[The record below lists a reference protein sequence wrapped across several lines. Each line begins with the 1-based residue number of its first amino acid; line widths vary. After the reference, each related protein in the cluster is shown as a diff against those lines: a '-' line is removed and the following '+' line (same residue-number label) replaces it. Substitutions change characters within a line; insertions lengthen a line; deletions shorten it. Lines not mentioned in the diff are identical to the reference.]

1 MFPVGNKKETFSFP
15 KYMEKIR
22 QYLID
27 FQKRKFETFDR
38 ELKIKF
44 TKEFI
49 TSIIGARRV
58 GKTYFLFNLINK
70 IKDRKKV
77 LYVDFD
83 MPEFLDFDGKS
94 LKELVNF
101 HIQLFGSLEYIF
113 FDEIQNI
120 KNWHLGLKEIYEEK
134 KYFIFITGSSS
145 KLFSKELATQLRGR
159 TITYTLYPLS
169 LREIFSIKNLYFSKD
184 LVSTSELNKILFE
197 FNQYLHLG
205 GYPQIF
211 KEPELKEQI
220 IKDYKDLVLFRDIVE
235 RYNIKNI
242 YVIKRFFEYI
252 ISSFAKEIS
261 IDKFYNYL
269 KSQNVSLS
277 KKTLYNY
284 LEYFENSLFFH
295 FLRTYRIKER
305 LKKVYLNDVVFVDKN
320 EGRKLE
326 NIVFIELKRRGE
338 NVYYFKNN
346 FECDFVIPS
355 KEAFQV
361 VWELNENNKKRE
373 IKGLLEAMRY
383 FRIKKGTIFT
393 YNQEQEIKEDKYKIQ
408 VIPVW
413 KWLLNDYFPQPALD
427 FFALW

>member
-1 MFPVGNKKETFSFP
+1 
-15 KYMEKIR
+15 MEKIR

-27 FQKRKFETFDR
+27 FQTKKFETFDR
-38 ELKIKF
+38 ELKIKL

-49 TSIIGARRV
+49 ISIIGARRV

-70 IKDRKKV
+70 IKDRRKV
-77 LYVDFD
+77 LYIDFD
-83 MPEFLDFDGKS
+83 MPEFLDFDGKN
-94 LKELVNF
+94 LKELVNL
-101 HIQLFGSLEYIF
+101 HLQLFGSLEYIF

-145 KLFSKELATQLRGR
+145 KLLSKELATQLRGR

-169 LREIFSIKNLYFSKD
+169 LREILAIKNLSFRKN
-184 LVSTSELNKILFE
+184 LISTSELNKILFE
-197 FNQYLHLG
+197 FNQYLKFG

-211 KEPELKEQI
+211 KEPELKDQI
-220 IKDYKDLVLFRDIVE
+220 VKDYKDLVLFRDIVE

-242 YVIKRFFEYI
+242 YVIKRFFEYL

-261 IDKFYNYL
+261 VDKFYNYL

-284 LEYFENSLFFH
+284 LEYFESSLFFH
-295 FLRTYRIKER
+295 FLRTYKIKER
-305 LKKVYLNDVVFVDKN
+305 IKKVYLNDIVFVDKN

-326 NIVFIELKRRGE
+326 NIVFIELKKKEE
-338 NVYYFKNN
+338 NIYYFKNN

-355 KEAFQV
+355 KAAIQV
-361 VWELNENNKKRE
+361 VWELNEDNKKRE
-373 IKGLLEAMRY
+373 INGLLEAMRY
-383 FRIKKGTIFT
+383 FRIKKGIIFT
-393 YNQEQEIKEDKYKIQ
+393 YNQQQEIKEGQYKIK

-413 KWLLNDYFPQPALD
+413 HWLLYGGI
-427 FFALW
+427 

>member
-1 MFPVGNKKETFSFP
+1 
-15 KYMEKIR
+15 MEKIK

-77 LYVDFD
+77 LYIDFD
-83 MPEFLDFDGKS
+83 LPEFLDFDGKN
-94 LKELVNF
+94 LKELVNL
-101 HIQLFGSLEYIF
+101 HLQLFGSLEYIF

-145 KLFSKELATQLRGR
+145 KLLSKELATQLRGR
-159 TITYTLYPLS
+159 TITYTLFPLS
-169 LREIFSIKNLYFSKD
+169 LREIFSIKNLPFPKN
-184 LVSTSELNKILFE
+184 LISTSELNKILFE
-197 FNQYLHLG
+197 FNQYLKLG

-211 KEPELKEQI
+211 KEPDLKDQI
-220 IKDYKDLVLFRDIVE
+220 VKDYKDLVLFRDLVE

-242 YVIKRFFEYI
+242 YVIKRFFEYL

-284 LEYFENSLFFH
+284 LEYFESSLFFH
-295 FLRTYRIKER
+295 FLRTHRIKER
-305 LKKVYLNDVVFVDKN
+305 LKKVYLNDIVFVDKN

-326 NIVFIELKRRGE
+326 NIVFIELKKTE
-338 NVYYFKNN
+338 EKIYYFKNK

-355 KEAFQV
+355 KQAIQV
-361 VWELNENNKKRE
+361 VWRLNEDNKKRE
-373 IKGLLEAMRY
+373 INGLLEAMRY
-383 FRIKKGTIFT
+383 FRIKKGIIFT
-393 YNQEQEIKEDKYKIQ
+393 YNQEQEIKEDKYRIQ
-408 VIPVW
+408 AIPIW
-413 KWLLNDYFPQPALD
+413 KWLLKD
-427 FFALW
+427 

>member
-1 MFPVGNKKETFSFP
+1 
-15 KYMEKIR
+15 MEKIR

-27 FQKRKFETFDR
+27 FQTKRFETFDR
-38 ELKIKF
+38 ELKIKL

-49 TSIIGARRV
+49 ISIIGARRV

-77 LYVDFD
+77 LYIDFD
-83 MPEFLDFDGKS
+83 MPEFLDFDGKN
-94 LKELVNF
+94 LKELVNL
-101 HIQLFGSLEYIF
+101 HLQLFGSLEYIF

-145 KLFSKELATQLRGR
+145 KLLSKELATQLRGR

-169 LREIFSIKNLYFSKD
+169 LREILAIKNLVFRKN
-184 LVSTSELNKILFE
+184 LISTSELNKILFE
-197 FNQYLHLG
+197 FNQYLKFG

-220 IKDYKDLVLFRDIVE
+220 VKDYKDLVLFRDIVE

-242 YVIKRFFEYI
+242 YVIKRFFEYL

-269 KSQNVSLS
+269 KSQNISLS

-284 LEYFENSLFFH
+284 LEYFESSLFFH
-295 FLRTYRIKER
+295 FLRTYKIKER
-305 LKKVYLNDVVFVDKN
+305 IKKVYLNDIVFVDRN

-326 NIVFIELKRRGE
+326 NIVFIELKKKEE

-355 KEAFQV
+355 KAAIQV
-361 VWELNENNKKRE
+361 VWELNEDNKKRE
-373 IKGLLEAMRY
+373 INGLLEAMRY
-383 FRIKKGTIFT
+383 FRIKKGIILT
-393 YNQEQEIKEDKYKIQ
+393 YNQQQEIKEGKYKIK

-413 KWLLNDYFPQPALD
+413 YWLLYGGI
-427 FFALW
+427 

>member
-1 MFPVGNKKETFSFP
+1 
-15 KYMEKIR
+15 MEKIK

-83 MPEFLDFDGKS
+83 LPEFLDFDGKD
-94 LKELVNF
+94 LKKLVNL
-101 HIQLFGSLEYIF
+101 HLQLFGSLEYIF

-145 KLFSKELATQLRGR
+145 KLLSKELATQLRGR
-159 TITYTLYPLS
+159 TITYTLFPLS
-169 LREIFSIKNLYFSKD
+169 LREIFSIKNLPLPKN
-184 LVSTSELNKILFE
+184 LISTSELNKILFE
-197 FNQYLHLG
+197 FNQYLKLG

-211 KEPELKEQI
+211 KEPDLKEQI
-220 IKDYKDLVLFRDIVE
+220 VKDYKDLVLFRDLVE

-242 YVIKRFFEYI
+242 YVIKRFFEYL

-284 LEYFENSLFFH
+284 LEYFESSIFFH

-305 LKKVYLNDVVFVDKN
+305 LKKVYLNDIVFADKN

-326 NIVFIELKRRGE
+326 NIVFIELKKTE
-338 NVYYFKNN
+338 EKIYYFKNK

-355 KEAFQV
+355 KRAIQV
-361 VWELNENNKKRE
+361 VWELNEDNKKRE
-373 IKGLLEAMRY
+373 INGLIEAMRY
-383 FRIKKGTIFT
+383 FRIKKGIIFT
-393 YNQEQEIKEDKYKIQ
+393 YNQEQEIKENKYKIQ

-413 KWLLNDYFPQPALD
+413 QWLLRK
-427 FFALW
+427 

>member
-1 MFPVGNKKETFSFP
+1 
-15 KYMEKIR
+15 MEKIR
-22 QYLID
+22 QYLIN
-27 FQKRKFETFDR
+27 FQAKKFETFDR
-38 ELKIKF
+38 ELKIKL

-49 TSIIGARRV
+49 ISIIGARRV

-70 IKDRKKV
+70 IKDRRKV
-77 LYVDFD
+77 LYIDFD
-83 MPEFLDFDGKS
+83 MPEFLDFDGKN
-94 LKELVNF
+94 LKELVNL
-101 HIQLFGSLEYIF
+101 HLQLFGSLEYIF

-145 KLFSKELATQLRGR
+145 KLLSKELATQLRGR

-169 LREIFSIKNLYFSKD
+169 LREIFSIKNLSFPKD

-197 FNQYLHLG
+197 FNEYLKFG

-211 KEPELKEQI
+211 KEPDLKEQI
-220 IKDYKDLVLFRDIVE
+220 VKDYKDLVLFRDLIE

-242 YVIKRFFEYI
+242 YVIKRFFEYL

-269 KSQNVSLS
+269 KSQNISLS

-284 LEYFENSLFFH
+284 LEYFESSLFFH
-295 FLRTYRIKER
+295 FLRTYKIKER
-305 LKKVYLNDVVFVDKN
+305 IKKVYLNDIVFVDKN

-326 NIVFIELKRRGE
+326 NIVFIELKKKEE

-346 FECDFVIPS
+346 FECDFVVPS
-355 KEAFQV
+355 KAAIQV
-361 VWELNENNKKRE
+361 VWELNEDNKKRE
-373 IKGLLEAMRY
+373 INGLLEAMRY
-383 FRIKKGTIFT
+383 FRIKKGIIFT
-393 YNQEQEIKEDKYKIQ
+393 YNQQKEIKEGQYKIK

-413 KWLLNDYFPQPALD
+413 RWLLYGDI
-427 FFALW
+427 

>member
-1 MFPVGNKKETFSFP
+1 
-15 KYMEKIR
+15 MEKIR

-27 FQKRKFETFDR
+27 FQTKRFETFDR
-38 ELKIKF
+38 ELKIKL

-77 LYVDFD
+77 LYIDFD
-83 MPEFLDFDGKS
+83 MPEFLDFDGKN
-94 LKELVNF
+94 LKELVNL
-101 HIQLFGSLEYIF
+101 HLQLFGSLEYIF

-145 KLFSKELATQLRGR
+145 KLLSKELATQLRGR

-169 LREIFSIKNLYFSKD
+169 LREILAIKNLSFRKN
-184 LVSTSELNKILFE
+184 LISTSELNKILFE
-197 FNQYLHLG
+197 FNQYLKFG

-220 IKDYKDLVLFRDIVE
+220 VKDYKDLVLFRDIVE

-242 YVIKRFFEYI
+242 YVIKRFFEYL

-269 KSQNVSLS
+269 KSQNISLS

-284 LEYFENSLFFH
+284 LEYFESSLFFH
-295 FLRTYRIKER
+295 FLRTYKIKER
-305 LKKVYLNDVVFVDKN
+305 IKKVYLNDIVFVDKN

-326 NIVFIELKRRGE
+326 NIVFIELKKKEE

-355 KEAFQV
+355 KAAIQV
-361 VWELNENNKKRE
+361 VWELNEDNKKRE
-373 IKGLLEAMRY
+373 INGLLEAMRY
-383 FRIKKGTIFT
+383 FRIKKGIILT
-393 YNQEQEIKEDKYKIQ
+393 YNQQQEIKEGKYKIK

-413 KWLLNDYFPQPALD
+413 YWLLYGGI
-427 FFALW
+427 

>member
-1 MFPVGNKKETFSFP
+1 
-15 KYMEKIR
+15 MEKIK

-70 IKDRKKV
+70 IQDRKKV

-83 MPEFLDFDGKS
+83 LPEFLDFDGKD
-94 LKELVNF
+94 LKKLIHLHLQIF
-101 HIQLFGSLEYIF
+101 DKLEYIF

-120 KNWHLGLKEIYEEK
+120 KNWQKGLREIYEEK

-145 KLFSKELATQLRGR
+145 KLLSKELATQLRGR
-159 TITYTLYPLS
+159 TITYTLFPLS
-169 LREIFSIKNLYFSKD
+169 LREIFSIKNLPLPKN
-184 LVSTSELNKILFE
+184 LISTSELNKILFE
-197 FNQYLHLG
+197 FNQYLKFG

-211 KEPELKEQI
+211 KEPDLKEQI
-220 IKDYKDLVLFRDIVE
+220 VKDYKDLVLFRDLVE

-242 YVIKRFFEYI
+242 YVIKRFFEYL

-277 KKTLYNY
+277 KKTLYDY
-284 LEYFENSLFFH
+284 LEYFESSIFFH

-305 LKKVYLNDVVFVDKN
+305 LKKVYLSDIVFADKN

-326 NIVFIELKRRGE
+326 NIVFIELKKTE
-338 NVYYFKNN
+338 EKIYFFKGK

-355 KEAFQV
+355 KRAIQV
-361 VWELNENNKKRE
+361 VWELDEDNKKRE
-373 IKGLLEAMRY
+373 INGLIEAMRY
-383 FRIKKGTIFT
+383 FRIKKGIIFT
-393 YNQEQEIKEDKYKIQ
+393 YNQEQKIKEDKYKIQ
-408 VIPVW
+408 VTPIW
-413 KWLLNDYFPQPALD
+413 KWLLVD
-427 FFALW
+427 

>member
-1 MFPVGNKKETFSFP
+1 
-15 KYMEKIR
+15 MEKIK

-77 LYVDFD
+77 FYVDFD
-83 MPEFLDFDGKS
+83 LPEFLDFDGKD
-94 LKELVNF
+94 LKKLVNL
-101 HIQLFGSLEYIF
+101 HLQLFGSLEYIF

-120 KNWHLGLKEIYEEK
+120 KNWQRGLKEIYEEK

-145 KLFSKELATQLRGR
+145 KLLSKELATQLRGR
-159 TITYTLYPLS
+159 TITYTLFPLS
-169 LREIFSIKNLYFSKD
+169 LREIFSIKNLPLPKN
-184 LVSTSELNKILFE
+184 LISTSELNKILFE
-197 FNQYLHLG
+197 FNQYLKFG

-211 KEPELKEQI
+211 KEPDLKEQI
-220 IKDYKDLVLFRDIVE
+220 TKDYRDLVLFRDLVE

-242 YVIKRFFEYI
+242 YVIKRFFEYL

-284 LEYFENSLFFH
+284 LEYFESSIFFH

-305 LKKVYLNDVVFVDKN
+305 LKKVYLNDIVFADKN

-326 NIVFIELKRRGE
+326 NIVFIELKKTEGKI
-338 NVYYFKNN
+338 YYFKNK

-355 KEAFQV
+355 KRAIQV
-361 VWELNENNKKRE
+361 VWELNEDNKKRE
-373 IKGLLEAMRY
+373 INGLIEAMRY
-383 FRIKKGTIFT
+383 FRIKKGIIFT
-393 YNQEQEIKEDKYKIQ
+393 YNQEQEIKENKYKIQ

-413 KWLLNDYFPQPALD
+413 QWLLRK
-427 FFALW
+427 

>member
-1 MFPVGNKKETFSFP
+1 
-15 KYMEKIR
+15 MEKIK

-83 MPEFLDFDGKS
+83 LPEFLDFDGKN
-94 LKELVNF
+94 LKELVNL
-101 HIQLFGSLEYIF
+101 HLQLFGSLEYIF

-145 KLFSKELATQLRGR
+145 KLLSKELATQLRGR
-159 TITYTLYPLS
+159 TITYTLFPLS
-169 LREIFSIKNLYFSKD
+169 LKEIFSIKNLPFPKN
-184 LVSTSELNKILFE
+184 LISTSELNKILFE
-197 FNQYLHLG
+197 FNQYIKFG

-211 KEPELKEQI
+211 KEPGLKEQI
-220 IKDYKDLVLFRDIVE
+220 VKDYKDLVLFRDLIE

-242 YVIKRFFEYI
+242 YVIKRFFEYL

-284 LEYFENSLFFH
+284 LEYFESSLFFH
-295 FLRTYRIKER
+295 FLRTHRIKER
-305 LKKVYLNDVVFVDKN
+305 LKKVYLNDIVFADKN

-326 NIVFIELKRRGE
+326 NIVFIELKKTGE
-338 NVYYFKNN
+338 KIYYFKNK

-355 KEAFQV
+355 KQAIQA
-361 VWELNENNKKRE
+361 VWELNEDNKKRE
-373 IKGLLEAMRY
+373 INGLLEAMKY
-383 FRIKKGTIFT
+383 FRIKKGIIFT
-393 YNQEQEIKEDKYKIQ
+393 YNQEKEIKEDKYKIQ

-413 KWLLNDYFPQPALD
+413 KWLLADEKL
-427 FFALW
+427 

>member
-1 MFPVGNKKETFSFP
+1 
-15 KYMEKIR
+15 MEKIK

-83 MPEFLDFDGKS
+83 LPEFFDFDGKD
-94 LKELVNF
+94 LKKLVNL
-101 HIQLFGSLEYIF
+101 HLQLFGSLEYIF

-145 KLFSKELATQLRGR
+145 KLLSKELATQLRGR
-159 TITYTLYPLS
+159 TITYTLFPLS
-169 LREIFSIKNLYFSKD
+169 LKEIFLIKNLPFPKN
-184 LVSTSELNKILFE
+184 LISTSELNKILFE
-197 FNQYLHLG
+197 FNQYLKLG
-205 GYPQIF
+205 GYPQVF

-220 IKDYKDLVLFRDIVE
+220 VKDYKDLVLFRDLVE
-235 RYNIKNI
+235 KYNIKNI
-242 YVIKRFFEYI
+242 YVIKRFFEYL

-284 LEYFENSLFFH
+284 LEYFESSIFFH

-305 LKKVYLNDVVFVDKN
+305 LKKVYLNDIVFADKN

-326 NIVFIELKRRGE
+326 NIVFIELKKTE
-338 NVYYFKNN
+338 EKIYYFKNK

-355 KEAFQV
+355 KQAIQV
-361 VWELNENNKKRE
+361 VWELNEDNKKRE
-373 IKGLLEAMRY
+373 INGLIDAMRY
-383 FRIKKGTIFT
+383 FRIKKGIIFT
-393 YNQEQEIKEDKYKIQ
+393 YNQEQEIKENKYKIQ
-408 VIPVW
+408 VIPLW
-413 KWLLNDYFPQPALD
+413 QWLLKE
-427 FFALW
+427 